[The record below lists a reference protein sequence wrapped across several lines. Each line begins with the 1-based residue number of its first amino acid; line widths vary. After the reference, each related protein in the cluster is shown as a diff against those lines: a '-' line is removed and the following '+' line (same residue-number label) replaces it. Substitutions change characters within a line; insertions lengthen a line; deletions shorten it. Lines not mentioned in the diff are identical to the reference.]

1 MLWSAPRSGVGPA
14 YGSDMTW
21 KPPPLGAADVADPRK
36 DAARAPL
43 TSEAVL
49 DRVRWGERRPSAPDV
64 SVRKEVRLEPDE
76 QLRDRVKRAIGVP
89 VSAGVA
95 VLLLAVA
102 GAVGI
107 TLMNGG
113 GQAPAGVQGVHAP
126 EEGRHAQQ
134 QGGTDGA
141 SRVSGKEKPAPAEP
155 SAQKRLLV
163 HVVGEVERPG
173 VVELPAGS
181 RVSDAL
187 AAAGGPAPAAELGAV
202 NLARPLVDGEQLLV
216 PNAESAAAGAASA
229 PRLGDGGAGGGV
241 PTGAGAGPVALNAA
255 SAESLQQ
262 LPGIGPSLAERI
274 IAWRTEHGGF
284 QSVDQLDEVPGIGA
298 KLLERLRERVV
309 V

>member
-1 MLWSAPRSGVGPA
+1 
-14 YGSDMTW
+14 
-21 KPPPLGAADVADPRK
+21 
-36 DAARAPL
+36 
-43 TSEAVL
+43 
-49 DRVRWGERRPSAPDV
+49 
-64 SVRKEVRLEPDE
+64 
-76 QLRDRVKRAIGVP
+76 
-89 VSAGVA
+89 
-95 VLLLAVA
+95 
-102 GAVGI
+102 
-107 TLMNGG
+107 MNGG
-113 GQAPAGVQGVHAP
+113 GQAPAGAQGVQAR
-126 EEGRHAQQ
+126 EEGRHAEQ
-134 QGGTDGA
+134 QGAAEGA
-141 SRVSGKEKPAPAEP
+141 SRVSGGEKSAPEP

-163 HVVGEVERPG
+163 HVVGEVARPG

-187 AAAGGPAPAAELGAV
+187 AAAGGPGPAAELGAV

-229 PRLGDGGAGGGV
+229 PRLGDGNVGGGV
-241 PTGAGAGPVALNAA
+241 APGAGAAPIALNAA